1 MDAFSVQP
9 HHAEDLHAWQ
19 ILRPL
24 LDQGNYLPWSTGS
37 MRPSGMVIVCNDIV
51 HNDRRSIVE
60 CGSGV
65 STVLWARLLRQR
77 GAGTVTAIEHDQEW
91 AALVS
96 DLLARES
103 LQDIARVVHA
113 PLAGEPSWYG
123 SQAMASVPSKVD
135 LLIVDGPPAH
145 AAGMGLARL
154 PALAAF
160 EPSLTDSAAVVLD
173 DIGRPGEQ
181 EVLAAWELDRR
192 WQLGIHEAAGIAV
205 GRRSPDRLPVSI
217 VDKG

>member
-1 MDAFSVQP
+1 MDAFSTVS

-24 LDQGNYLPWSTGS
+24 LDKGNYLPWSTGS
-37 MRPSGMVIVCNDIV
+37 MRPAGMVIVCNDIV
-51 HNDRRSIVE
+51 HGDRRSIVE
-60 CGSGV
+60 CGSGI

-77 GAGTVTAIEHDQEW
+77 GGGTVTAIEHDRHW
-91 AALVS
+91 ATLVN

-113 PLAGEPSWYG
+113 PLAGEPAWYEPG
-123 SQAMASVPSKVD
+123 VLNSLPAAVD

-145 AAGMGLARL
+145 APGMGLARL
-154 PALAAF
+154 PALARL
-160 EPSLTDSAAVVLD
+160 ESRLTETAAVLLD

-181 EVLAAWELDRR
+181 EVLATWQHNQAW
-192 WQLGIHEAAGIAV
+192 QFSIHEAAGIVA
-205 GRRSPDRLPVSI
+205 GRRSPAGDAPT
-217 VDKG
+217 D